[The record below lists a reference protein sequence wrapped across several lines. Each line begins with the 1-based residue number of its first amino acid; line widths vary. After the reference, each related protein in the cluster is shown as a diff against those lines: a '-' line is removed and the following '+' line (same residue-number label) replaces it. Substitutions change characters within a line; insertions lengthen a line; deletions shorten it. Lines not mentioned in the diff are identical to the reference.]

1 MSNDKIYST
10 PLTKVNNTFF
20 PMIENQLI
28 GNGIDIDDYQK
39 KCVLNAISSINNVL
53 DTSGVNW
60 NDPQLDKSNIT
71 QVLLTVASLK
81 LNSSASP
88 NEVYFT
94 LRNVPFKKRNDKG
107 EEIKEWRKQVEL
119 GIEGDGNDA
128 ILSNFGRGVKEVRQ
142 HWLVRE
148 NDTFE
153 YPMFDGLDMSPPKW
167 QPTGN
172 GKVVKVVYPII
183 KQNDVVEFYITEREE
198 VLKNLIAHVN
208 NNLMYETF
216 GIAKKY
222 YDADAKGKENIRKKK
237 NEILEAVKA
246 KGLDEAIADPELNKY
261 MSPAWKNK
269 QSKEAMIVRK
279 MRNNIVKKIPKDFG
293 NTLAE
298 INYENT
304 TNDNYNHVRQ
314 EIASNANSEN
324 LDIED
329 DTDEIEEGEYKDI
342 DNSQKDD
349 VDEPSHVVIDSNESD
364 KPESDEEAEKP
375 KENKE
380 KAPF

>member
-183 KQNDVVEFYITEREE
+183 NQNDVVEFYIT
-198 VLKNLIAHVN
+198 
-208 NNLMYETF
+208 
-216 GIAKKY
+216 
-222 YDADAKGKENIRKKK
+222 
-237 NEILEAVKA
+237 
-246 KGLDEAIADPELNKY
+246 
-261 MSPAWKNK
+261 
-269 QSKEAMIVRK
+269 
-279 MRNNIVKKIPKDFG
+279 
-293 NTLAE
+293 
-298 INYENT
+298 
-304 TNDNYNHVRQ
+304 
-314 EIASNANSEN
+314 
-324 LDIED
+324 
-329 DTDEIEEGEYKDI
+329 
-342 DNSQKDD
+342 
-349 VDEPSHVVIDSNESD
+349 
-364 KPESDEEAEKP
+364 
-375 KENKE
+375 
-380 KAPF
+380 